1 MTIKTIC
8 HSAAATRA
16 RRGIRGSATHSLKKL
31 PSRKFFG
38 TRFQVRTAATLLPMP
53 WWNEPQ
59 ATSSFGP
66 CPLSRRTEAAGSAA
80 CPKRLDATLTWSQ
93 DMLSS
98 IVPCH
103 SSPAP
108 FRQTGIEH
116 SKIDETRPAGVYSAE
131 LFFIASF
138 AAAAA
143 VKTQGGIAL
152 LENAEPPQ
160 RASFFAQAE
169 VAATLGDS

>member
-16 RRGIRGSATHSLKKL
+16 RRGMRGSATHSLKKL
-31 PSRKFFG
+31 PSRKFLG
-38 TRFQVRTAATLLPMP
+38 TRVQVRAAALLLPTP

-59 ATSSFGP
+59 ATSSLGP

-116 SKIDETRPAGVYSAE
+116 SKIDETRLAGVYSAE
-131 LFFIASF
+131 LFSPFVFPPAS
-138 AAAAA
+138 
-143 VKTQGGIAL
+143 
-152 LENAEPPQ
+152 P
-160 RASFFAQAE
+160 RRR
-169 VAATLGDS
+169 